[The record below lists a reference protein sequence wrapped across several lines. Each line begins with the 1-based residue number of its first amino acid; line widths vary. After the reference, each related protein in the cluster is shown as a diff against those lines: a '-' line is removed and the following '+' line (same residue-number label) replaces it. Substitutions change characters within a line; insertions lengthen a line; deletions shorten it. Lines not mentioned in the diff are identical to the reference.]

1 MTGGYVELHA
11 KSFYSF
17 GSGASH
23 THELLAKAKDYG
35 YPALAL
41 TDTNLCGAL
50 EFARLANSLDIR
62 PITGGELTLAD
73 GSRLTLLARTRAGYS
88 NISRLFTIANAADRQ
103 DPKLDPSYL
112 PHHSEGVILLTGGR
126 DGPISRLVTGGR
138 VGEAREQLKQYV
150 DWYGPG
156 AVHVE
161 LQQNL
166 LHGDTDRNRSLT
178 RIAGEVGVPIV
189 ATNDV
194 HYHVPER
201 SRLQDSLVAARLNI
215 TIDQALPH
223 LRPNHHFYLKSH
235 AEMGRLFRECPEA
248 VSNTLRVAELCGFD
262 LSTDLGYT
270 LPDPA
275 VPDGYTPESYL
286 RRLCYEA
293 AARRYGSVT
302 QQVEERLREEFGLIE
317 HLTLAGFLLLYREI
331 ALLAQRIMEE
341 RGLVGPETPME
352 ERPPG
357 RGRGSSVAL
366 LVGYLIGISHVD
378 PLKWDLT
385 LERFISRDM
394 TTLPDIDLDF
404 PRGLRDELI
413 ERVHSH
419 FGPEYAV
426 LAGAITTYKVKGII
440 QDLGK
445 ALGLPQEHLSLLSKQ
460 LHSHDA
466 SDLRGEM
473 AQLPDFSDRVDAP
486 GWRDLL
492 YLAPQLMDAPKGLS
506 QHVGGMVLSSSPM
519 PEMVPMRAGAIDGR
533 YIMDW
538 NKDSVADAGFAKIDI
553 LSLPVLDQIEEA
565 LDLVEVRE
573 GRRLDISRIDP
584 EDAGVYDMINAG
596 LAKGVFLLQ
605 SPAQLKM
612 AQRLKSRNLLDLAYQ
627 VALIRPG
634 VGVQGSAVSQFVE
647 RYRHGAE
654 WEYDHPLERRALER
668 GYGVIVWQ
676 EQVVQLIEDVAGMTA
691 AEADEVRR
699 AFARANS
706 EHLIAMHWERFLDGA
721 RRNGVPEETAGKIFS
736 KINGHY
742 MFPESH
748 SHAFAVTAY
757 QAAWLK
763 RYHPLEFFVALINN
777 QPMGF
782 YPVETLKQDARR
794 FGVPFLNPCVNR
806 SLAVCAPES
815 GSVRLG
821 LQLIKDVGAESAR
834 LIVEER
840 QRHGPY
846 VTAGDLVRRMGLK
859 PQAVLSLTMAGAFD
873 GIIPNRREALWEAGL
888 HHRPTRN
895 GQAPLPISTEDSV
908 PRLPDFTDRERMIGE
923 YRVMGIYPRGHLME
937 FVRPGL
943 GPNVLPTVDMENR
956 GDDEWVTVAGW
967 PVARQHPRGRNGTV
981 FVTIE
986 DETGDVQVIVWR
998 DLFARRRRELGS
1010 QVVEVT
1016 GRVSRWDGTTNV
1028 IATDLRAVRSGVAM
1042 PPSHDWH

>member
-1 MTGGYVELHA
+1 M
-11 KSFYSF
+11 
-17 GSGASH
+17 
-23 THELLAKAKDYG
+23 D
-35 YPALAL
+35 
-41 TDTNLCGAL
+41 
-50 EFARLANSLDIR
+50 
-62 PITGGELTLAD
+62 
-73 GSRLTLLARTRAGYS
+73 
-88 NISRLFTIANAADRQ
+88 
-103 DPKLDPSYL
+103 
-112 PHHSEGVILLTGGR
+112 
-126 DGPISRLVTGGR
+126 GR
-138 VGEAREQLKQYV
+138 VGEARELLERYV

-156 AVHVE
+156 SVYVE

-166 LHGDTDRNRSLT
+166 LHGDTDRNRNLVG
-178 RIAGEVGVPIV
+178 IAVEAGVPVV

-201 SRLQDSLVAARLNI
+201 SRLQDALVAARLNT

-223 LRPNHHFYLKSH
+223 LRPNHHLHLKSR
-235 AEMGRLFRECPEA
+235 AEMERLFAEWPDA
-248 VSNTLRVAELCGFD
+248 VSNTLRVAEQCTFD

-293 AARRYGSVT
+293 AARRYGESVP
-302 QQVEERLREEFGLIE
+302 QRVEERLREEFRLIE
-317 HLTLAGFLLLYREI
+317 HLNLAGFLLLYREI

-341 RGLVGPETPME
+341 RGLVDPETPME

-385 LERFISRDM
+385 LERFISEDM

-413 ERVHSH
+413 ERVHTH

-426 LAGAITTYKVKGII
+426 LTGAITTYKVKGII

-466 SDLRGEM
+466 SDLRDEM
-473 AQLPDFSDRVDAP
+473 SQSPDFRDRVDAP

-565 LDLVEVRE
+565 LDLVEERE
-573 GRRLDISRIDP
+573 GRRIDISRIDP
-584 EDAGVYDMINAG
+584 EDTGVYDMINAG

-654 WEYDHPLERRALER
+654 WEYDHPAGEARLGARLRGHRLAGAGRAAHRGCGRHDRRGGRRGAPRLRQGQQRAPDRYAL
-668 GYGVIVWQ
+668 G
-676 EQVVQLIEDVAGMTA
+676 
-691 AEADEVRR
+691 EVR
-699 AFARANS
+699 
-706 EHLIAMHWERFLDGA
+706 
-721 RRNGVPEETAGKIFS
+721 
-736 KINGHY
+736 
-742 MFPESH
+742 
-748 SHAFAVTAY
+748 
-757 QAAWLK
+757 
-763 RYHPLEFFVALINN
+763 
-777 QPMGF
+777 
-782 YPVETLKQDARR
+782 
-794 FGVPFLNPCVNR
+794 
-806 SLAVCAPES
+806 
-815 GSVRLG
+815 
-821 LQLIKDVGAESAR
+821 
-834 LIVEER
+834 
-840 QRHGPY
+840 
-846 VTAGDLVRRMGLK
+846 
-859 PQAVLSLTMAGAFD
+859 
-873 GIIPNRREALWEAGL
+873 
-888 HHRPTRN
+888 
-895 GQAPLPISTEDSV
+895 
-908 PRLPDFTDRERMIGE
+908 
-923 YRVMGIYPRGHLME
+923 
-937 FVRPGL
+937 
-943 GPNVLPTVDMENR
+943 
-956 GDDEWVTVAGW
+956 
-967 PVARQHPRGRNGTV
+967 
-981 FVTIE
+981 
-986 DETGDVQVIVWR
+986 
-998 DLFARRRRELGS
+998 
-1010 QVVEVT
+1010 
-1016 GRVSRWDGTTNV
+1016 
-1028 IATDLRAVRSGVAM
+1028 
-1042 PPSHDWH
+1042 

>member
-1 MTGGYVELHA
+1 MADGYVELHA
-11 KSFYSF
+11 KSFFSF
-17 GSGASH
+17 GVGASH
-23 THELLAKAKDYG
+23 VHELLAQAKEHE

-50 EFARLANSLDIR
+50 EFARLANSLDVR

-73 GSRLTLLARTRAGYS
+73 GSRLTLLARTRRGYS
-88 NISRLFTIANAADRQ
+88 NISRLFTIANSADRR
-103 DPKLDPSYL
+103 DPRLDPAHL
-112 PHHSEGVILLTGGR
+112 RIHSDGVILLTGGR
-126 DGPISRLVTGGR
+126 GGHLSRLAAEGR
-138 VGEAREQLKQYV
+138 AGEARDLLERYV
-150 DWYGPG
+150 DWYGQG
-156 AVHVE
+156 SVYVE

-166 LHGDTDRNRSLT
+166 LHGDTDRNRKL
-178 RIAGEVGVPIV
+178 AGLAAEAGVPVV

-201 SRLQDSLVAARLNI
+201 SRLQDALVAARLNT

-223 LRPNHHFYLKSH
+223 LSPNHHLHLKSRG
-235 AEMGRLFRECPEA
+235 EIERLFAEWPEA
-248 VSNTLRVAELCGFD
+248 VSNTLRVAEQCEFD

-270 LPDPA
+270 LPDPD

-302 QQVEERLREEFGLIE
+302 QQVEERLREEFRLIE
-317 HLTLAGFLLLYREI
+317 HLNLAGFLLLYREI

-341 RGLVGPETPME
+341 RGLVDPETPVE

-378 PLKWDLT
+378 PLEWDLT
-385 LERFISRDM
+385 LERFISEDM
-394 TTLPDIDLDF
+394 TMLPDIDLDF

-426 LAGAITTYKVKGII
+426 LAGAVTTYKVKGIV

-460 LHSHDA
+460 LHSHHA
-466 SDLRGEM
+466 ADLRDEM
-473 AQLPDFSDRVDAP
+473 SQLPDFRDRVDAP

-492 YLAPQLMDAPKGLS
+492 HLAPQLMDAPRGLS

-553 LSLPVLDQIEEA
+553 LSLPVLDQIEET
-565 LDLVEVRE
+565 LDLVEARE
-573 GRRLDISRIDP
+573 GRRIDMSRIDP

-596 LAKGVFLLQ
+596 LAKGVFLLM

-634 VGVQGSAVSQFVE
+634 VGVQGSAVSQFVD

-668 GYGVIVWQ
+668 GYGIIVWQ

-699 AFARANS
+699 AFARPNND
-706 EHLIAMHWERFLDGA
+706 HLVAMHWERFAEGA
-721 RRNGVPEETAGKIFS
+721 RRNGVPDETAAKIFS

-763 RYHPLEFFVALINN
+763 RYYPLEFFVALIDN

-794 FGVPFLNPCVNR
+794 FGVSFLNPCVNG
-806 SLAVCAPES
+806 SLTACTPER

-821 LQLIKDVGAESAR
+821 LQLIKDVGTESAK

-840 QRHGPY
+840 RRHGPY
-846 VTAGDLVRRMGLK
+846 VTAGDLVRRTGLK
-859 PQAVLSLTMAGAFD
+859 PQAVLSLAMAGAFD
-873 GIIPNRREALWEAGL
+873 SITPNRREALWEAGL
-888 HHRPTRN
+888 HPRPARN
-895 GQAPLPISTEDSV
+895 GQAPLPMSTEDSV
-908 PRLPDFTDRERMIGE
+908 PRLTDFTEREKMIGE
-923 YRVMGIYPRGHLME
+923 YRVMGLYPRGHLME

-943 GPNVLPTVDMENR
+943 GPSVLPAADVEKR
-956 GDDEWVTVAGW
+956 GDDEQVTVAGW
-967 PVARQHPRGRNGTV
+967 PVARQHPRGRHGTV

-986 DETGDVQVIVWR
+986 DETGDVQVIVWS

-1010 QVVEVT
+1010 QVIEVT

-1028 IATDLRAVRSGVAM
+1028 IATDLRAVRSGVTM
-1042 PPSHDWH
+1042 PASHDWH

>member
-1 MTGGYVELHA
+1 MAGGYVELHA

-23 THELLAKAKDYG
+23 AHELLAKAKEYG

-73 GSRLTLLARTRAGYS
+73 DSRLTLLAGTRAGYS

-112 PHHSEGVILLTGGR
+112 PNHSEGVVLLTGGR
-126 DGPISRLVTGGR
+126 DGPTSRLATGGR

-156 AVHVE
+156 SVYVE

-166 LHGDTDRNRSLT
+166 LHGDTERNRMLT
-178 RIAGEVGVPIV
+178 RIAGEVGVPVV

-194 HYHVPER
+194 HYHLPER
-201 SRLQDSLVAARLNI
+201 SRLQDALVAARLNI

-235 AEMGRLFRECPEA
+235 AEMERLFRECPEA
-248 VSNTLRVAELCGFD
+248 VSNTLRVAEQCAFD

-286 RRLCYEA
+286 QRLCYEA

-302 QQVEERLREEFGLIE
+302 QQVEKRLREEFRLIE
-317 HLTLAGFLLLYREI
+317 HLNLAGFLLLYREI

-341 RGLVGPETPME
+341 RGLVGPETPVE

-385 LERFISRDM
+385 LERFISEEM

-466 SDLRGEM
+466 SDLRAEM
-473 AQLPDFSDRVDAP
+473 AQLPDFNDRVDAP

-492 YLAPQLMDAPKGLS
+492 YLAPQLMDAPRGLS

-565 LDLVEVRE
+565 LDLVEE
-573 GRRLDISRIDP
+573 QGGAPIDISRIDP

-706 EHLIAMHWERFLDGA
+706 EHLVAMHWERFLDGA

-782 YPVETLKQDARR
+782 YPMETLKQDARR

-806 SLAVCAPES
+806 SRAVCTPES

-821 LQLIKDVGAESAR
+821 LQLINDLGAESAK
-834 LIVEER
+834 LVVEER
-840 QRHGPY
+840 ERHGPY
-846 VTAGDLVRRMGLK
+846 ATAGDLVRRTGLK
-859 PQAVLSLTMAGAFD
+859 PKAVLSLTMSGAFD
-873 GIIPNRREALWEAGL
+873 SITPNRREVLWEAGL

-908 PRLPDFTDRERMIGE
+908 PRLPDFTAREKMVGE
-923 YRVMGIYPRGHLME
+923 YRVMGLYPRGHLME

-943 GPNVLPTVDMENR
+943 GPKVLPTADVEKR

-986 DETGDVQVIVWR
+986 DETSDVQVIVWR

-1010 QVVEVT
+1010 QVVEIT

-1028 IATDLRAVRSGVAM
+1028 IATDLRAVRSGVTM